1 MPLIDAFNGIKIYVY
16 YDDHPPPHIHA
27 KYNEFE
33 MQIIIKSGN
42 PLAGDLPVR
51 QKKTVHNWLLKRSSF
66 VLKMFYLYN
75 PKLK

>member
-1 MPLIDAFNGIKIYVY
+1 MPLIDDFNGIKIYVY
-16 YDDHPPPHIHA
+16 FDDHPPPHIHV
-27 KYNEFE
+27 KYCEFE
-33 MQIIIKSGN
+33 MKIIIESGN

-51 QKKTVHNWLLKRSSF
+51 QKKMVNNWLLKRSNI